1 MVLPHTYSF
10 RRSVLNS
17 GPEYFNFLPESYA
30 LPLER
35 REAVEAIKALLQ
47 LGLKT
52 KEIHELV
59 LDVTSGSQQ
68 AEMDWFSG
76 FLAAQAALAT
86 RDYGQAVKEFKQ
98 LDVSTDLS

>member
-1 MVLPHTYSF
+1 M
-10 RRSVLNS
+10 
-17 GPEYFNFLPESYA
+17 
-30 LPLER
+30 ER
-35 REAVEAIKALLQ
+35 PAIAAYREVVRECPMAVEAIKALLQ

-98 LDVSTDLS
+98 LDVSSDLS